1 MPQVDLEALEA
12 DAKAAPSRVVE
23 KLRTVYV
30 DPPRISLM
38 NGLIAFLI
46 WALLTAGITYYFVR
60 KNNAWWRSSI
70 AAASVK
76 VDTAIKKANAEL
88 PDDEILRTLGES
100 DAALREAEKRVSTP
114 ATPSSDCPVIPA
126 RCMRVR

>member
-12 DAKAAPSRVVE
+12 EAKAAPARVVE

-46 WALLTAGITYYFVR
+46 WALLTAGVTYYFVR

-88 PDDEILRTLGES
+88 PDDEILRTFGDT
-100 DAALREAEKRVSTP
+100 DAALRNAEAALRQKPAP
-114 ATPSSDCPVIPA
+114 ATDRCPA
-126 RCMRVR
+126 VRRECLQ